1 VNREEREQ
9 FFDAAASVSPYIAAE
24 TERGTFLVRTDDEA
38 VGRGLFA
45 KTSRGDMSLVRR
57 VVEIL
62 RALGQ
67 QSELDGKTFLDGG
80 ANIGTTT
87 ISALL
92 SGAFAGGLAFEP
104 EPRNYRLLRANLVL
118 NDLDRHVRT
127 FPVAL
132 SNAVGTAELE
142 LHPSNSGGHHV
153 NTSRGRADL
162 AHVTVE
168 RTTID
173 ALAEAGQLDPEAIG
187 LVWLDVQGSEGHVLA
202 GATRLTA
209 LGTPVVAELYP
220 RMLRRGGGLKLL
232 EAAARQYSHYLDLRT
247 LEDGASVKAAL
258 APAAKL
264 GAWKPA
270 GANGFTDILLVRL

>member
-1 VNREEREQ
+1 VSREEREQ
-9 FFDAAASVSPYIAAE
+9 FFDAAASVTPYIAAE

-45 KTSRGDMSLVRR
+45 KTSRGDMGLVRR
-57 VVEIL
+57 VVDIL
-62 RALGQ
+62 SGLGEG
-67 QSELDGKTFLDGG
+67 SLLDGKTFLDGG

-118 NDLDRHVRT
+118 NDLERVVRT

-132 SNAVGTAELE
+132 ANTVGTAELE
-142 LHPSNSGGHHV
+142 LHPSNSGGHRV
-153 NTSRGRADL
+153 DRSRRREGVAR
-162 AHVTVE
+162 VKVE
-168 RTTID
+168 QTTID
-173 ALAEAGQLDPEAIG
+173 ALAEAGLLDPEAIG

-202 GATRLTA
+202 GASRLTA

-220 RMLRRGGGLKLL
+220 RMLRRGGGLALL
-232 EAAARQYSHYLDLRT
+232 EAAAQQYSHYLDLRA
-247 LEDGASVKAAL
+247 LEDGRSVKAAL
-258 APAAKL
+258 APAGTL

-270 GANGFTDILLVRL
+270 GANAFTDILLVRL